1 MFIEVMRAIFFSA
14 IPVFL
19 VAYFM
24 ISHAMLSNRLG
35 RFSDNKSLQS
45 AMKDMSKKHKQDKKT
60 KTDMKGSRHLIVN
73 KWLYFG
79 GGFYGLMALMTYV
92 VIEVREIVGFV
103 VNLFDLNWS
112 QLWSSMSIDL
122 LVDLLVQAIMNLV
135 DAFVWFRYWADEID
149 MRNGWYW
156 LIAAYLGYLLG
167 ARIAEKYPRKLA
179 LKDLFKTN

>member
-14 IPVFL
+14 IPVSL
-19 VAYFM
+19 VSYFM
-24 ISHAMLSNRLG
+24 ISRAILSKRLG
-35 RFSDNKSLQS
+35 QFSDNKSLQS
-45 AMKDMSKKHKQDKKT
+45 AMKDMSKKHKEDKKS
-60 KTDMKGSRHLIVN
+60 KTDMKGSSHLIVN

-79 GGFYGLMALMTYV
+79 GGFYGLMAFMTYV
-92 VIEVREIVGFV
+92 VIEVREIIGFV
-103 VNLFDLNWS
+103 SNLIHLNWS

-135 DAFVWFRYWADEID
+135 DAFVWFRYWPNEID

-167 ARIAEKYPRKLA
+167 ARIAEKYPVKLA
-179 LKDLFKTN
+179 LRDFFKTS